1 MRVVQ
6 HKSPYHTLAF
16 EFDYRPE
23 RVAFCH
29 LLKESYG
36 WSEFAFQEDE
46 GNKRWVFS
54 KPEIIRALKERF
66 PTLEIDANVMAM
78 LGEYGQFLLNDAE
91 RTETTGFLQDA
102 KDSSIVIPGLK
113 GELYAYQKVGVEFL
127 VRNNGN
133 AIIADQPG
141 TGKTAQTIG
150 YILATKQER
159 TLIVSPASVKFSWE
173 AEIRKWSKLK
183 SVVIDSKTDIAS
195 IPHDVDVW
203 IINYDIMLKH
213 LPQLLKTRFTFMAGD
228 EAHYLKNPRAK
239 RTKAFISI
247 ARTVK
252 SVALLTGT
260 PMLSRPVE
268 LFTLLHI
275 IDPHTWNNWY
285 AFTTRYCAGH
295 QGRWGYDASGASNI
309 DELKQK
315 ITRYFIRRL
324 KSDVLKELPP
334 KIFIPRPVD
343 MDAVHQKQ
351 YEAAEKDLKSFLKE
365 FKGKKDPEVKKMLQ
379 AEKLVKLNLL
389 REISSLGKLHAAE
402 ELIQDIIDSGEK
414 VIVFSSFMFPLKA
427 LKEKFDTE
435 SVMITGETPE
445 EERGAAVRA
454 FQNDPEVKV
463 FFGGIKSAG
472 VGITLTAAANVVFI
486 DYPWNPADVVQAQ
499 DRAHRPGQTAESI
512 NIYQLY
518 TPGTIDAF
526 MQGLLAEKQELFEKL
541 IEKGVSP
548 ESTGSV
554 MDDVVEWALKDRP

>member
-102 KDSSIVIPGLK
+102 KDSSIAIPGLK

>member
-1 MRVVQ
+1 MKVIA
-6 HKSPYHTLAF
+6 HKSPRHTLAF
-16 EFDYRPE
+16 EFSYTPE

-29 LLKESYG
+29 MVKESYG
-36 WSEFAFQEDE
+36 WTEFSFMDEE

-66 PTLEIDANVMAM
+66 PLLEIDPNVMAM
-78 LGEYGQFLLNDAE
+78 LGEYGQFLMTEEERDHATDILQIAE
-91 RTETTGFLQDA
+91 
-102 KDSSIVIPGLK
+102 KSNIVIPGLK
-113 GELYAYQKVGVEFL
+113 GDLYDYQKVGVEFL

-150 YILATKQER
+150 YILATRQER
-159 TLIVSPASVKFSWE
+159 SLIVCPASVKFSWE
-173 AEIRKWSKLK
+173 NEIKKWSKLK

-195 IPHDVDVW
+195 IPYDIDVW
-203 IINYDIMLKH
+203 IINYDILIKH

-228 EAHYLKNPRAK
+228 EAHYLKNQRAK
-239 RTKAFISI
+239 RTKAFVAI
-247 ARTVK
+247 ARTIK

-268 LFTLLHI
+268 LFPLLHI

-285 AFTTRYCAGH
+285 AFTTRYCEGH
-295 QGRWGYDASGASNI
+295 QGRWGYDVSGASNL

-315 ITRYFIRRL
+315 ISRYFIRRL

-343 MDAVHQKQ
+343 MDAVNDKQ
-351 YEAAEKDLKSFLKE
+351 YKAAEKDLRSFLKQ
-365 FKGKKDPEVKKMLQ
+365 FKGKKDPEVKKMMQ

-389 REISSLGKLHAAE
+389 REISSMGKLNAAE
-402 ELIQDIIDSGEK
+402 ELIRDILDSGEK
-414 VIVFSSFMFPLKA
+414 VIVFSSFRFPLTA
-427 LKEKFDTE
+427 LKQKFDTE

-445 EERGAAVRA
+445 EERGLAVNA
-454 FQNDPEVKV
+454 FQTDPDIRI

-512 NIYQLY
+512 NVYQLY

-526 MQGLLAEKQELFEKL
+526 MQALLAEKQELFERL
-541 IEKGVSP
+541 IEKGTDSAN
-548 ESTGSV
+548 TGSV
-554 MDDVVEWALKDRP
+554 MDDTFAWLEKDRT